1 LVQLRE
7 PDGLNVVNR
16 ATTSSLAAALR
27 YRDIASASDW
37 LCAAFGFQKHFV
49 VTSDT
54 GAVDYV
60 QLIFGDAMLM
70 LAPVRDFALDQY
82 MKQPEEIGGAET
94 QSCYLVVSDADAHY
108 ARAKASGAEIIVDIQ
123 HDGIGGRSYSC
134 RDPEGHIWSFG
145 TYDPWQMKP
154 PGGLRAARSTPRGA
168 KRWVAA
174 AGLAAT
180 VGLAVMGT
188 AMYGSLRQPETGSL
202 ETRPTPRRQTLESVA
217 RENEER
223 TARAMQERLSVEQSA
238 REGAEQAAREARE
251 QLGRERIER
260 ERAERTAEQAT
271 KRVDEERRARQA
283 AENSAGDARQEID
296 RLNKANAAE
305 GRAQEASEIRAQL
318 DREREAKEIA
328 EHTAEVARRRAFEE
342 QNTREAVERI
352 VIETRGQLDRERV
365 AKETAEHNLEQ
376 ALQLVSEQRNAAEAA
391 ERTAQEVREQL
402 SREQSAKNAAWKA
415 AAQLRRQ
422 LNQTQS
428 QEAATE
434 TQGAGPKAKPK
445 VNNKKAKPQSPE

>member
-70 LAPVRDFALDQY
+70 LAPVRDFALDRY

-94 QSCYLVVSDADAHY
+94 QSCYLVVGDADAHY

-145 TYDPWQMKP
+145 TYDPWQMTP
-154 PGGLRAARSTPRGA
+154 PGGLRAARSTSRGA

-180 VGLAVMGT
+180 VGLAVIGT
-188 AMYGSLRQPETGSL
+188 AMYGSLRLPEMGSS
-202 ETRPTPRRQTLESVA
+202 EPRQTRQTFESVA
-217 RENEER
+217 REGEEH
-223 TARAMQERLSVEQSA
+223 TAGLMQDRLSLEQSA
-238 REGAEQAAREARE
+238 REAAEKEAREARE

-271 KRVDEERRARQA
+271 KRVGEERRLREA
-283 AENSAGDARQEID
+283 AEYSAGDARQEID
-296 RLNKANAAE
+296 RLNRANAPE
-305 GRAQEASEIRAQL
+305 GRAQEAGEIRAQL

-328 EHTAEVARRRAFEE
+328 EHAVEDARRRAFEE
-342 QNTREAVERI
+342 QHTREAVERI

-376 ALQLVSEQRNAAEAA
+376 ALELVSEQRNAAEAA

-422 LNQTQS
+422 LNQAQG
-428 QEAATE
+428 QEAAIE
-434 TQGAGPKAKPK
+434 TQGAGPKVKPK